1 MAPETGDI
9 RSYFMSFLKDIQ
21 FLLLNTNIS
30 ISGHKVDNMMDT
42 APNRQP
48 RPAIPSEPS

>member
-9 RSYFMSFLKDIQ
+9 RSYFMDIK
-21 FLLLNTNIS
+21 FLLLHTNIS